1 MMDQEELVRRL
12 EGYEWNDIEFK
23 LAQLDVPEDA
33 YRTVSAF
40 SNTGGGWLVFGV
52 RDGADGFEIAGVSE
66 VDKVRNAF
74 LSALRSGQKLNRVVE
89 AREQLIDVDGRMLLI
104 FHIPEARRQDK
115 PIYLDGNI
123 HWSFIRRGAGDEH
136 CTPAEIARMLRD
148 AADERYDG
156 DTVTLDP
163 ERFYD
168 DESIRWYRK
177 RLEDRNPDHDDSRS
191 HLEFLRHW
199 GFVIEN
205 GDRMSPTRAAVLLF
219 GAAPAFH
226 QIMPRPIVDWQ
237 WYRGD
242 WSEYQPVARWVNRL
256 VIETNLVNAWR
267 TLASRY
273 LQYAE
278 TPFSIDP
285 KTLRRVD
292 RPPDYVAF
300 REAVNNLLIH
310 QDYADHMRVPVI
322 RFFDDR
328 ALLWNPGDAFA
339 SADELME
346 AGERDLRNPGI
357 VGAFHRIGLSE
368 QAGTGI
374 RAIFDT
380 SRRLGRVPPVV
391 ENDKARKAFKLIL
404 LKEDLLS
411 EEQMLFQAS
420 LGVHLEEAE
429 ARAFA
434 LVRQEGEAK
443 LAQLKAVTGLPAQE
457 AAEVAERLA
466 TRKLIDPIGTCGR
479 YALAEHLRESSDPS
493 FNIFSR

>member
-1 MMDQEELVRRL
+1 MEQKELVRRL
-12 EGYEWNDIEFK
+12 EGCEWTDIEFK
-23 LAQLDVPEDA
+23 LAQRDVPEDA
-33 YRTVSAF
+33 CRTVSAF
-40 SNTGGGWLVFGV
+40 SNSGGGWLVFGV
-52 RDGADGFEIAGVSE
+52 RDGAGGFEVAGVSE

-89 AREQLIDVDGRMLLI
+89 AQEQLIDVDGRMLLI

-115 PIYLDGNI
+115 PVYLDGDP
-123 HWSFIRRGAGDEH
+123 HRSFVRRGAGDEH
-136 CTPAEIARMLRD
+136 CTPEEIARMLRD

-156 DTVTLDP
+156 DAVDLDP
-163 ERFYD
+163 ERFFD
-168 DESIRWYRK
+168 DESMRWYRK
-177 RLEDRNPDHDDSRS
+177 RLEDRNPDHDDSQS

-205 GDRMSPTRAAVLLF
+205 GNRLSPTRTAVLLF

-226 QIMPRPIVDWQ
+226 QIMPRLIVDWQ

-242 WSEYQPVARWVNRL
+242 WSEDLPVGRWANRL

-285 KTLRRVD
+285 RTLRRVD

-300 REAVNNLLIH
+300 REAVINLLIH
-310 QDYADHMRVPVI
+310 QDYADHMRMPVI
-322 RFFDDR
+322 RFLDDR
-328 ALLWNPGDAFA
+328 TLLWNPGDAFA

-357 VGAFHRIGLSE
+357 AGAFRRIGLSE

-391 ENDKARKAFKLIL
+391 ENDKARKAFQLIL

-434 LVRQEGEAK
+434 LVRREGEAK
-443 LAQLKAVTGLPAQE
+443 LVQLKAVTGLPARE

-466 TRKLIDPIGTCGR
+466 TRKLIDPVGTGGR
-479 YALAEHLRESSDPS
+479 YALAEHLREHSDLGVD
-493 FNIFSR
+493 ILVR